1 MMKVYYEV
9 IVEGS
14 FDLIKGFVL
23 GYIEGSG
30 IKGEAIF
37 GEEHHVEN
45 ESKFGQLLRVLH
57 VKGQQIHLIIGAGLH
72 NLLEQAVSRR
82 VDELKVKVISVREIT
97 DAYFDFSYKAFN
109 RELGQNLKDTFGNLP
124 EDLTMVPG
132 YKPDEKITPEG
143 KGVEAY
149 APLHEYE
156 IKAKGRIYGPVKAVI
171 IFYGEIEHNGLVEL
185 GDIKLEY
192 KE

>member
-1 MMKVYYEV
+1 MTKVYFEV

-30 IKGEAIF
+30 IQGEAIF

-57 VKGQQIHLIIGAGLH
+57 VKGEQVHLIVGAGLH
-72 NLLEQAVSRR
+72 NLLREAVSKR
-82 VDELKVKVISVREIT
+82 VDELKVKILSVREIT

-109 RELGQNLKDTFGNLP
+109 RELGQNLKDKFGNLP
-124 EDLTMVPG
+124 EDLTMEPG
-132 YKPDEKITPEG
+132 YNPEEKIIPEA

-156 IKAKGRIYGPVKAVI
+156 LKAKGRIHGPVKAAI
-171 IFYGEIEHNGLVEL
+171 NFYGEIEHNALVEL
-185 GDIKLEY
+185 GDIKL
-192 KE
+192 KFKS